1 MEHLKSFETNLIK
14 LRLVVGAVSEGSGKV
29 LLLEIDLPDV
39 PLLVLHAVLVNGI
52 LGEDVDLNIII
63 GS

>member
-1 MEHLKSFETNLIK
+1 LLISFETNLIK
-14 LRLVVGAVSEGSGKV
+14 LGLVVGAVSEGSGKV

>member
-1 MEHLKSFETNLIK
+1 LISFETNLIK
-14 LRLVVGAVSEGSGKV
+14 LGLAVGAVSEGSGEV

>member
-1 MEHLKSFETNLIK
+1 VEHLKSFETNLIK

-39 PLLVLHAVLVNGI
+39 PLLVLHAVFVNGI

>member
-1 MEHLKSFETNLIK
+1 MLISFETNLIK
-14 LRLVVGAVSEGSGKV
+14 LGLVVGAVSEGSGKV